1 MKTALLSDLHGNL
14 EALQACLRHACGQGA
29 GRFAFLGDLVG
40 YGADPGAVLDI
51 VRAHASCGAVV
62 VQGNH
67 DAAIL
72 HADHTLSSDARTA
85 IDWTR
90 ARLAQPQ
97 RDFLASLPLIVRQDA
112 ICFVHSSADA
122 PARWT
127 YVSDERMAE
136 RSLAAAGSTWCFSGH
151 VHDQVLY
158 YRGAGQGLMAF
169 RPVPGAPIPVGA
181 HRRWLALVGSSGQPR
196 DGNTAAAYA
205 VFDIGRRE
213 LVFFRVPYDHAC
225 AAAKVRAA
233 GLPEALALTLERGE

>member
-1 MKTALLSDLHGNL
+1 MKIALLSDLHGNL

-51 VRAHASCGAVV
+51 VRAHASCGA
-62 VQGNH
+62 
-67 DAAIL
+67 
-72 HADHTLSSDARTA
+72 A

-233 GLPEALALTLERGE
+233 DLPEALALTLERGE